1 MEGIQDRKMLKLIE
15 KENPNNNAYKLYRV
29 NLIIQ
34 KQEEIIMKIFA
45 EQETWEYLS
54 KNLKNWTFEKGVIK
68 REFEFKNFVEAFSFM
83 TAIALEAEKL
93 DHHPDWSN
101 AYNKVRIA
109 LSTHSANGITK
120 MDLDLAGKIDI
131 IYNKNGKL

>member
-1 MEGIQDRKMLKLIE
+1 
-15 KENPNNNAYKLYRV
+15 
-29 NLIIQ
+29 
-34 KQEEIIMKIFA
+34 MKIFA

-54 KNLKNWTFEKGVIK
+54 KNLKNWSFEKGVIK